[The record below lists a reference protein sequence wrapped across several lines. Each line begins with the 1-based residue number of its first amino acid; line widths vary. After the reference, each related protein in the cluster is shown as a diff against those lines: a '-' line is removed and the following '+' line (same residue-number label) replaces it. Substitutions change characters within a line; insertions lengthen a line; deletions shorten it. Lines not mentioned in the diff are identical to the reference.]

1 MSAALKERINQIK
14 QRNAA
19 AAAPA
24 AVAASPAT
32 PKAPAPAPARKAAN
46 SAPAAATSASSTSTN
61 TPPSPAPAKASAPA
75 KPTGHRAKITASA
88 PPAAPASAEP
98 AAAPAA
104 PAAPAAAPPKVP
116 AKSKKVAQ
124 NAAPVEETNDA
135 GDSENI
141 ALASGLSRRS
151 AAARN
156 KKTAAA
162 ASTAAAAAPEAVS
175 EQAQE
180 PAEEAVA
187 AAPEPVKKQRRKAY
201 VAEQQ
206 EEVVAAAAADST
218 AQEDAAEEEEDE
230 QEEDDDAPKKKAR
243 KPRKKSE
250 GPTKGAIKRGKRKV
264 NDTERAIDDY
274 VEALAKLPADELPAY
289 VSTFFEKSFN
299 VKKATNDVNIGPEVS
314 VSDHTA
320 LLAMA
325 LDGILDAETRGAKS
339 ITKQATNLFEP
350 ALEFARTG
358 DYVEGS
364 KRKLNSAY
372 TKYSGQAAEASEYL
386 NLLGDRTLQFNLRRN
401 GNNRIIASPGVAA
414 SLNSVRMNVL
424 PQYLEQLQ
432 TWGAECL
439 TPEIRNQ
446 YTHRILSQN
455 AWKTLGDVAN
465 QIQNNAA
472 RDANQGA
479 LQDLQ
484 DLFLFVAAGGSLADI
499 DLEYSDRSTKK
510 KAASTGNP
518 NKRRKLE

>member
-162 ASTAAAAAPEAVS
+162 APEAVS

-206 EEVVAAAAADST
+206 EEVVAAAAAADST

-325 LDGILDAETRGAKS
+325 LDDILDAETRGAKS